1 MSKESKEFN
10 GLNDSKEPKLIE
22 YGVTYFLDKTL
33 KKCHRTKESH
43 RFFSNNIAALCC
55 FTIAMSSFLI
65 YKYKGKKTL
74 QQSREENIATEKF
87 IMSQIYKLQT
97 HNHENHPTL
106 ITTLP
111 QWESEF
117 DILHRKLSQKKI

>member
-1 MSKESKEFN
+1 MSKESNEFRKPN
-10 GLNDSKEPKLIE
+10 ESKEPKLIE

-33 KKCHRTKESH
+33 KRCHKTKETH
-43 RFFSNNIAALCC
+43 RFFSNNIAALCG
-55 FTIAMSSFLI
+55 FIIAMSSFLI

-74 QQSREENIATEKF
+74 EQSHAEDIEKEKF

-97 HNHENHPTL
+97 YNHENHPTL